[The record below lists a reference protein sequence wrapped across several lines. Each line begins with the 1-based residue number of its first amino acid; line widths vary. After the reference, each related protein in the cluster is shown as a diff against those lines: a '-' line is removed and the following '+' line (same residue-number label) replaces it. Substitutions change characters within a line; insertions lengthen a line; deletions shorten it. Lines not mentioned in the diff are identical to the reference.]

1 MRKFLTAEWRDLLM
15 INYEVDPSLL
25 KDRVPLGT
33 ELDLEDGRCYVSLVG
48 FMFLKTRVL
57 GFPIPFHRNFEEIN
71 LRFYVKRELPDETR
85 RGVVFIKELVPRW
98 AIATVARVL
107 YGEPYETAK
116 MWNNNDA
123 GKVQYGA
130 VAAENIFGKGVNTFQ
145 ATRGD
150 RLGLAESGS
159 HEEFIIEHF
168 WGYTKR
174 GEMRTDEYKVEHPK
188 WQLNAP
194 RNVKTRVN
202 FAGWYGKEFYDLRFQ
217 QPYSVVLAK
226 GSPVTVYKDLRSKA
240 ENRNGI
246 HRYRRYRKEFR
257 HWQGW

>member
-1 MRKFLTAEWRDLLM
+1 MRRFLTAEWRDLLM
-15 INYEVDPSLL
+15 INYEVDPSLF

-48 FMFLKTRVL
+48 FMFLETRVL

-85 RGVVFIKELVPRW
+85 RGVVFIKELVPRR

-130 VAAENIFGKGVNTFQ
+130 VAAENIFGKGVNTFK
-145 ATRGD
+145 AC
-150 RLGLAESGS
+150 LL
-159 HEEFIIEHF
+159 
-168 WGYTKR
+168 YTS
-174 GEMRTDEYKVEHPK
+174 
-188 WQLNAP
+188 P
-194 RNVKTRVN
+194 RPR
-202 FAGWYGKEFYDLRFQ
+202 D
-217 QPYSVVLAK
+217 
-226 GSPVTVYKDLRSKA
+226 
-240 ENRNGI
+240 
-246 HRYRRYRKEFR
+246 
-257 HWQGW
+257 